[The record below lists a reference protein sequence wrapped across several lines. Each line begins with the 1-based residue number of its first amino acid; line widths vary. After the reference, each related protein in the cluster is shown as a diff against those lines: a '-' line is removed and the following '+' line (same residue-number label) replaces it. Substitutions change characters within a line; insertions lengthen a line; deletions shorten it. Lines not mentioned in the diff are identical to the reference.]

1 MCWKAE
7 QASTMYICA
16 RLKCEGDERNMWKD
30 MTLLAII
37 NEKSTKKNVMEFSTV
52 LHVKIPL
59 RATRWLF
66 FLMNSAVLH
75 EW

>member
-7 QASTMYICA
+7 QASSMYICA

-52 LHVKIPL
+52 LHVKIPSVQL
-59 RATRWLF
+59 VDS
-66 FLMNSAVLH
+66 FLMNFAVLH